1 MRRKRSQIDI
11 FGRIK
16 KIWIQHTRK
25 WLERWLRSQS
35 LEVYACEVI
44 FTCKCRVTNQKKE
57 SAVRNLERIWLRKV
71 GGEKEVIKGKTFFVV
86 WWIHLQVV
94 NIDVTWRIKIFFLK
108 KRKKEERRKK
118 KEERR
123 KKKKTGCFLNEG
135 NHSKRKGKER
145 KGKETNCRVGKWW
158 WVCPSPENF

>member
-108 KRKKEERRKK
+108 KKKERRKK
-118 KEERR
+118 KEEEEKNWLLLEWR
-123 KKKKTGCFLNEG
+123 KPLE
-135 NHSKRKGKER
+135 KER